1 MNLRISL
8 LERWT
13 KLADAVLAHGV
24 ATEAHI
30 DEMTPLAR
38 SEQDY
43 IKRKLRRTAKVFR
56 QSHRSI
62 SESLTAF
69 DEGCLTIFV
78 PQEVRDCPA

>member
-13 KLADAVLAHGV
+13 KLADAVLPHGV

>member
-1 MNLRISL
+1 
-8 LERWT
+8 
-13 KLADAVLAHGV
+13 VLAHGV

-43 IKRKLRRTAKVFR
+43 IKRKLRRTAKVL